1 MARLPKDQSS
11 LTPLIPKGFMQATF
25 FIAII
30 SLLLGSLATP
40 IIYVMIGYVDP
51 KGFHDLRGADIST
64 ISLAFGTAWLF
75 SALITVVVGG
85 ILWKPLH
92 VYSYDGAIT
101 YLIIAVLVYIS
112 FSAINGAD
120 VWFYGVCMSAANAF
134 VVRMVE
140 RKINGVR
147 LEWHLL
153 NKKLF

>member
-1 MARLPKDQSS
+1 MDQ
-11 LTPLIPKGFMQATF
+11 GFMQATF
-25 FIAII
+25 FKASI

-40 IIYVMIGYVDP
+40 IIYVMVGYVDP

-92 VYSYDGAIT
+92 GYGYDSAIS

-112 FSAINGAD
+112 FSAISGAD
-120 VWFYGVCMSAANAF
+120 IWFYGVCMSAANAF
-134 VVRMVE
+134 AVRMVE
-140 RKINGVR
+140 RIVAG
-147 LEWHLL
+147 
-153 NKKLF
+153 